1 MQIILPIIIFC
12 VLLAVL
18 KTVLLAGAIALGL
31 TILAGAIFR
40 PGQTFAALSFFL
52 VMFLISQQPVL
63 LAVFMVVAIVGKII
77 EVMRG
82 D

>member
-18 KTVLLAGAIALGL
+18 KTILLAAAIAAGL

-40 PGQTFAALSFFL
+40 PAQTFAALSIFF
-52 VMFLISQQPVL
+52 VMFLMGQQPVL
-63 LAVFMVVAIVGKII
+63 VAAFMVVAIVGKII
-77 EVMRG
+77 EIMRG

>member
-1 MQIILPIIIFC
+1 MRIILPILVFC
-12 VLLAVL
+12 LLLAVL
-18 KTVLLAGAIALGL
+18 KTLLLAGAIAAGL

-40 PGQTFAALSFFL
+40 PAQTFAALSIFF

-77 EVMRG
+77 EIMRG